1 MKPRSCWSV
10 LAKKAKDDEELAQ
23 QAQTQARQRVEQL
36 QASRQRMDDLLN
48 DYKRRALENQTKLQ
62 SMADATN
69 NRQFMLQLQELVNRV
84 DKDLVA
90 ALAAYER
97 AKQAL
102 LQATHQRMKMET
114 MQDKDLQAVRQW
126 QRQREQKEMDT
137 LGLTL
142 YNLKA

>member
-1 MKPRSCWSV
+1 V

-90 ALAAYER
+90 ALAALDR
-97 AKQAL
+97 AQLAL

-114 MQDKDLQAVRQW
+114 MQEKDLAAVQQW
-126 QRQREQKEMDT
+126 QRKREQKEMDT

>member
-1 MKPRSCWSV
+1 MKPRSCWAV
-10 LAKKAKDDEELAQ
+10 LAKKAKDDEEVAQ
-23 QAQTQARQRVEQL
+23 QAQTEARKRVEHL

-48 DYKRRALENQTKLQ
+48 DYKRRALENQTNVH
-62 SMADATN
+62 SMADASN

-90 ALAAYER
+90 ALAAFDR
-97 AKQAL
+97 AKLAL

-114 MQDKDLQAVRQW
+114 MQEKDLEAVQQW
-126 QRQREQKEMDT
+126 QRKREQKEMDS

>member
-36 QASRQRMDDLLN
+36 QASRQRMDNLLN

-90 ALAAYER
+90 ALAAYDR
-97 AKQAL
+97 AKMAL

-114 MQDKDLQAVRQW
+114 MQDKDLEVVQQW
-126 QRQREQKEMDT
+126 QRKREQKEMDT

>member
-36 QASRQRMDDLLN
+36 QASRQRMDNLLN

-97 AKQAL
+97 SKQAL

-114 MQDKDLQAVRQW
+114 MQDKDLQAVQQW
-126 QRQREQKEMDT
+126 QRKREQKEMDT

>member
-114 MQDKDLQAVRQW
+114 MQDKDLQAVQQW
-126 QRQREQKEMDT
+126 QRKREQKEMDT

>member
-1 MKPRSCWSV
+1 
-10 LAKKAKDDEELAQ
+10 
-23 QAQTQARQRVEQL
+23 
-36 QASRQRMDDLLN
+36 
-48 DYKRRALENQTKLQ
+48 LENQTKLQ

-90 ALAAYER
+90 ALAALDR
-97 AKQAL
+97 AKLAL

-114 MQDKDLQAVRQW
+114 MQEKDLASVQQW
-126 QRQREQKEMDT
+126 QRKREQKEMDT

>member
-10 LAKKAKDDEELAQ
+10 LVKKAKDDEEQAQ
-23 QAQTQARQRVEQL
+23 QAQVEARKRVEHL

-48 DYKRRALENQTKLQ
+48 DYKRRALENQSKLH

-69 NRQFMLQLQELVNRV
+69 NRQFMLHLQELVNRV

-90 ALAAYER
+90 ALAAYDR
-97 AKQAL
+97 AKMAL

-114 MQDKDLQAVRQW
+114 MQDKDLEVVQQW
-126 QRQREQKEMDT
+126 QRKREQKEMDT

>member
-48 DYKRRALENQTKLQ
+48 DYKRRALQNQTKLQ

-69 NRQFMLQLQELVNRV
+69 SRQFMLQLQELVNRV

-90 ALAAYER
+90 ALAALDR
-97 AKQAL
+97 AKLAL

-114 MQDKDLQAVRQW
+114 MQEKDLAAVQQW
-126 QRQREQKEMDT
+126 QRKREQKELDT

-142 YNLKA
+142 YNLKT

>member
-1 MKPRSCWSV
+1 V

-23 QAQTQARQRVEQL
+23 QAQLEARKRVEHL

-48 DYKRRALENQTKLQ
+48 DYKRRALVSQSKLH
-62 SMADATN
+62 SMADAAN
-69 NRQFMLQLQELVNRV
+69 NRQFMLHLQELVNRV

-90 ALAAYER
+90 ALAAYDR
-97 AKQAL
+97 AKKAF

-114 MQDKDLQAVRQW
+114 MQDKDLEAVQQWHRQS
-126 QRQREQKEMDT
+126 EQKEMDV

-142 YNLKA
+142 YNLKP

>member
-126 QRQREQKEMDT
+126 QRKREQKEMDT

>member
-1 MKPRSCWSV
+1 V

-84 DKDLVA
+84 DKDLMA
-90 ALAAYER
+90 ALAAFER

-114 MQDKDLQAVRQW
+114 MQDKDLQAVQQW
-126 QRQREQKEMDT
+126 QRKREQKEMDT

>member
-1 MKPRSCWSV
+1 MKPRSCWAV
-10 LAKKAKDDEELAQ
+10 LAKKAKDEEEDAQ
-23 QAQTQARQRVEQL
+23 HAQTEARKKVESL

-48 DYKRRALENQTKLQ
+48 DYKRRALENQTKLH
-62 SMADATN
+62 SMADASN
-69 NRQFMLQLQELVNRV
+69 NRQFMLQLQELVSRV

-90 ALAAYER
+90 ALAAYDR
-97 AKQAL
+97 AKLAL

-126 QRQREQKEMDT
+126 QRQREQKEMDS

>member
-10 LAKKAKDDEELAQ
+10 LVKKAKDDEELAQ
-23 QAQTQARQRVEQL
+23 QAQVEARKRGEHL

-90 ALAAYER
+90 ALAAYDR
-97 AKQAL
+97 AKMAL

-114 MQDKDLQAVRQW
+114 MQDKDLEVVQQW
-126 QRQREQKEMDT
+126 QRKREQKEMDT

>member
-1 MKPRSCWSV
+1 V

-90 ALAAYER
+90 ALAALDR
-97 AKQAL
+97 AKLAL

-114 MQDKDLQAVRQW
+114 MQEKDLAAVQQW
-126 QRQREQKEMDT
+126 QRKREQKEMDT
-137 LGLTL
+137 LGLML

>member
-1 MKPRSCWSV
+1 MKPRSCWAV
-10 LAKKAKDDEELAQ
+10 LAKKAKDEEEDAQ
-23 QAQTQARQRVEQL
+23 HAQTEARKKVESL

-48 DYKRRALENQTKLQ
+48 DYKRRALQNQTKLH
-62 SMADATN
+62 SMADASN

-90 ALAAYER
+90 ALAAYDR
-97 AKQAL
+97 AKLAL
-102 LQATHQRMKMET
+102 LQATHQRMKMEA
-114 MQDKDLQAVRQW
+114 MQDKDLQAVQQW
-126 QRQREQKEMDT
+126 QRKREQKEMDS